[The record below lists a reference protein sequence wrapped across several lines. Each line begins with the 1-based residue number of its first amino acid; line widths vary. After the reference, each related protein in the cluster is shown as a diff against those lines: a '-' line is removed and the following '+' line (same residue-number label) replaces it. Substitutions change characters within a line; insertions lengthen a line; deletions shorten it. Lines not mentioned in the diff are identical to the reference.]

1 MEQIYVTGHRN
12 PDTDSI
18 VSAMAYA
25 ALRSATGDRRY
36 TAARLGHISDET
48 RLILNLFGFEP
59 PLLIKSTGVPQRPA
73 GVFDT
78 INWSKGWREPSA

>member
-25 ALRSATGDRRY
+25 CLLYTSDAAAPRGTGATPPPGWATSATKPG
-36 TAARLGHISDET
+36 
-48 RLILNLFGFEP
+48 
-59 PLLIKSTGVPQRPA
+59 
-73 GVFDT
+73 
-78 INWSKGWREPSA
+78 